1 MDRDFAK
8 VMQMMNSMNGGG
20 GKNDMAMLMQ
30 LLQTMMN
37 NGSTPSQQPT
47 QITLNADEVNKS
59 IFKLYQ
65 DEK

>member
-1 MDRDFAK
+1 MDMDFAK
-8 VMQMMNSMNGGG
+8 IMQMMNSMNGGG
-20 GKNDMAMLMQ
+20 GNKDMAMLMQ
-30 LLQTMMN
+30 LLPKMMN
-37 NGSTPSQQPT
+37 DNSPSSQQPA

>member
-1 MDRDFAK
+1 MDFAK
-8 VMQMMNSMNGGG
+8 IMQMMNSMNGGG
-20 GKNDMAMLMQ
+20 GNKDMAMLMQ
-30 LLQTMMN
+30 LLPKMMN
-37 NGSTPSQQPT
+37 DNSPSSQQPA

>member
-1 MDRDFAK
+1 MDMDFAK
-8 VMQMMNSMNGGG
+8 IMQMMNSMNGGG
-20 GKNDMAMLMQ
+20 GNKDMAMLMQ
-30 LLQTMMN
+30 LLPQMMN
-37 NGSTPSQQPT
+37 GNSTSSQQPA